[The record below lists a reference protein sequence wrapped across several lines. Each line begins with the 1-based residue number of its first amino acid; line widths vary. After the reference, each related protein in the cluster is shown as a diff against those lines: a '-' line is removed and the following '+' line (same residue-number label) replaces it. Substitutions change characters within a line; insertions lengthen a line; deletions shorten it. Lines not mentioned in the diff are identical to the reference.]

1 MSKIEEAL
9 PKIARDSLKNEPK
22 QIIQLAAIL
31 FQVVRTSN
39 NYPQIRKTLDDGIEA
54 ILQDEKT
61 PDSNC

>member
-61 PDSNC
+61 LKGY

>member
-54 ILQDEKT
+54 ILQDEETLKGY
-61 PDSNC
+61 

>member
-31 FQVVRTSN
+31 FQVIRTSN

-61 PDSNC
+61 LKGY